1 MLIRTTN
8 AMLPNAN
15 EWTPQRIHETACRD
29 GIGDLDSRTATFIIT
44 RLFFRDKKEGAL
56 NQIHEELYDL
66 VHDVREMV
74 ATADPDILRSSLPDI
89 LSDLDYL
96 ATAFEPGRRPRD
108 ARIISAEALTVLTA
122 RLPVCLTPPS
132 WAGSHFGD
140 YGRFLI
146 GASAEPHSSVPIEA
160 PPERRPTLGRAGD
173 MIPISGASLLFSG
186 LLNMMSAEDR
196 PFAVSS
202 PELTNWPE
210 GLAQLGFTP
219 DALPK
224 AGIDIRTLKSL
235 EPAQKAEIAE
245 LARSAASWLKTNFG
259 ITKRNDPIILDRNRL
274 VGPKAT
280 AWVFQRLSEVPFP
293 VPTTPERNEVAAF
306 LRDCTDESYDFH
318 PTLRGSLYAVLFDLI
333 RRTAE
338 EAFKCAP
345 ETFRRSAQAVGLLDP
360 EKNSAAFDRYAE
372 GFARIFTQIRF
383 IDQARRYIETRRPS
397 IEKMFEPKGEDQYS
411 DEEFSELGR
420 WSDYLKGLLQLGIYE
435 QGHDAA
441 ARFDL
446 PAPRW
451 KFPSKLP
458 QSRQEKDLADALVA
472 AAQKGKRA

>member
-1 MLIRTTN
+1 M
-8 AMLPNAN
+8 
-15 EWTPQRIHETACRD
+15 
-29 GIGDLDSRTATFIIT
+29 
-44 RLFFRDKKEGAL
+44 
-56 NQIHEELYDL
+56 
-66 VHDVREMV
+66 
-74 ATADPDILRSSLPDI
+74 
-89 LSDLDYL
+89 
-96 ATAFEPGRRPRD
+96 
-108 ARIISAEALTVLTA
+108 
-122 RLPVCLTPPS
+122 
-132 WAGSHFGD
+132 
-140 YGRFLI
+140 
-146 GASAEPHSSVPIEA
+146 
-160 PPERRPTLGRAGD
+160 
-173 MIPISGASLLFSG
+173 
-186 LLNMMSAEDR
+186 
-196 PFAVSS
+196 
-202 PELTNWPE
+202 PE